1 MPLRA
6 CVAFCAL
13 TILLQGCV
21 GRTDESITETKNGAF
36 KIEVRSQEVHNSG
49 LRNIDACVADA
60 SSQGFSTGKARCFL
74 HGYDFSGLSIK
85 WQSPQEI
92 DVAYDCG
99 TVSLFRNY
107 AIVPNDLHPTEF
119 HVTLHE
125 NCPQPGNGLPPSQAT
140 KPSQ

>member
-6 CVAFCAL
+6 CVALCAL
-13 TILLQGCV
+13 TILLQGC
-21 GRTDESITETKNGAF
+21 GRTDESINETRNGAF
-36 KIEVRSQEVHNSG
+36 KIQVRSQEVHNSG

-85 WQSPQEI
+85 WQSPKEI

-107 AIVPNDLHPTEF
+107 AIVPNGLHPASF

-125 NCPQPGNGLPPSQAT
+125 NCPQPTSSQAM